1 MCEQVTIWP
10 PQTCPMCGNELRC
23 AWVYTSPP
31 DGETPFDLG
40 GAAYHRAIHQCR
52 VCGHFVSICDFD
64 LSRLYEGAYV
74 DATYG
79 RKGLH
84 QTFERIIALPPE
96 KSDNAGRV
104 KRILEFANQSLKLPC
119 LEGRAPRLLDVGS
132 GLGVFPYRMRQ
143 AGWEVTAI
151 DPDPHAVEH
160 IREVGQQV
168 GGIEVVCDDF
178 MQTSQLG
185 QYDLITFNKVLEHV
199 IDPVEMLSK
208 GVDYLN
214 SQGYMYVELPDG
226 EMASGSVGF
235 SREEFFVE
243 HHHIFSAASIA
254 LLLRAA
260 SRKPLTITRIQESSS
275 KYTFFAYL

>member
-23 AWVYTSPP
+23 AWVYTAPP
-31 DGETPFDLG
+31 EGETPFDLG
-40 GAAYHRAIHQCR
+40 GAAYHREIHQCQ

-79 RKGLH
+79 RKGLR

-96 KSDNAGRV
+96 KSDNMGRV
-104 KRILEFANQSLKLPC
+104 KRILEFADQSLKLPG

-132 GLGVFPYRMRQ
+132 GLGIFPYRIRQ
-143 AGWEVTAI
+143 EGWQVTAI
-151 DPDPHAVEH
+151 DPDPKAVEH

-214 SQGYMYVELPDG
+214 PKGYMYVELPDG

-254 LLLRAA
+254 LLSRAA
-260 SRKPLTITRIQESSS
+260 LRKPLTITRIQESSS